1 MLEEAIYTRTLHRLS
16 GWGRLSDIG
25 PELSSSDDIFD
36 GIPYARTPEGD
47 TNWLSRTHFTVEPKA
62 PYVEVTYRGGHRGLT
77 HSEQGRLRVM
87 RAVHTASEVMGL
99 SSDEEAEVADLV
111 FRYLKGVPRVKS
123 DLLRL
128 VTIASA
134 IAVMWR
140 KGTAVRAE
148 DVYRAYEALG
158 GTLEGERDR
167 KALDYALN
175 ATMIELFRRLQV
187 RSDKDGLRESA
198 ARTLAGELGLDD
210 SSSVVLV
217 ALAKAINEKPIN
229 AANAAAT
236 AIAYLIG
243 HRRAVD
249 LWKVVWPSRSQ
260 RIRIDGITIVLGDG
274 DHTEAEA
281 EEGAAKVVCSHCGA
295 VIFDSRNV
303 PRIKGSKASE
313 LERFS
318 SIKWSL
324 LSSLMRRVPQRCPV
338 CNAMLIE
345 DGRAL
350 IRSIGLAYHISNVT
364 SEGFKI
370 VKRKVGVALPKGA
383 SLKIS

>member
-1 MLEEAIYTRTLHRLS
+1 V
-16 GWGRLSDIG
+16 GDLSDVG
-25 PELSSSDDIFD
+25 SELSSPDDIFD

-47 TNWLSRTHFTVEPKA
+47 HNWLSRTHFTVEPKA
-62 PYVEVTYRGGHRGLT
+62 PYVEVTYHGGHKGLT
-77 HSEQGRLRVM
+77 RSEQGRLRVM

-99 SSDEEAEVADLV
+99 SKDEEAEVADLV

-123 DLLRL
+123 DILRL
-128 VTIASA
+128 VTLASA
-134 IAVMWR
+134 IAVLWR

-158 GTLEGERDR
+158 GTINGEKDR
-167 KALDYALN
+167 KALDYTLSS
-175 ATMIELFRRLQV
+175 TMIEMFRRLSV

-198 ARTLAGELGLDD
+198 ARLLAGELGLDD
-210 SSSVVLV
+210 TSSVVLV

-236 AIAYLIG
+236 VIAYLIG
-243 HRRAVD
+243 YRRAANV
-249 LWKVVWPSRSQ
+249 WKIVWPPRTQ
-260 RIRIDGITIVLGDG
+260 RIRIDGITIVLGNG

-281 EEGAAKVVCSHCGA
+281 EEGVAKLVCSHCGA
-295 VIFDSRNV
+295 IIFDSRNL
-303 PRIKGSKASE
+303 PRDKRSKVSE
-313 LERFS
+313 QERFN

-324 LSSLMRRVPQRCPV
+324 LSSLMRRVPQRCPS
-338 CNAMLIE
+338 CNAALIE

-350 IRSIGLAYHISNVT
+350 IRSIGLAYHIPNVT

-370 VKRKVGVALPKGA
+370 VKRKVSVTLPKGA
-383 SLKIS
+383 TLKIG

>member
-1 MLEEAIYTRTLHRLS
+1 V
-16 GWGRLSDIG
+16 SDIG
-25 PELSSSDDIFD
+25 SDLSSPDEIFD

-47 TNWLSRTHFTVEPKA
+47 HNWLSRTHFTVEPKA
-62 PYVEVTYRGGHRGLT
+62 PYVEVTYRGGHKGLT
-77 HSEQGRLRVM
+77 RSEQGRLRVL
-87 RAVHTASEVMGL
+87 RVVHTVSEVMGL
-99 SSDEEAEVADLV
+99 SKDEEAEVADLV
-111 FRYLKGVPRVKS
+111 FRYFKGVPKVKS

-175 ATMIELFRRLQV
+175 ATMIDMFRRLQV

-198 ARTLAGELGLDD
+198 ARMLASELGLDD

-249 LWKVVWPSRSQ
+249 LWKIVWPSRSQ

-274 DHTEAEA
+274 DRAEAGA

-295 VIFDSRNV
+295 VIFDSRNL
-303 PRIKGSKASE
+303 PRVKGSKASE

-318 SIKWSL
+318 SIKWFL
-324 LSSLMRRVPQRCPV
+324 LGNLMRKVPQRCPT
-338 CNAMLIE
+338 CNAVLIE

-350 IRSIGLAYHISNVT
+350 IRSIGLAYHIPNVT

-370 VKRKVGVALPKGA
+370 VKRKVSVALPKGA

>member
-1 MLEEAIYTRTLHRLS
+1 LS
-16 GWGRLSDIG
+16 GAGS
-25 PELSSSDDIFD
+25 ELSSPDDIFD

-47 TNWLSRTHFTVEPKA
+47 HNWLSRTHFTVEPKA

-77 HSEQGRLRVM
+77 RSEQSRLRVM

-99 SSDEEAEVADLV
+99 SMDEEAEVADLV

-123 DLLRL
+123 DILRL
-128 VTIASA
+128 VTLASA
-134 IAVMWR
+134 IAVLWR

-158 GTLEGERDR
+158 GTLNGEKDR

-175 ATMIELFRRLQV
+175 ATMIEMFRRLSV

-198 ARTLAGELGLDD
+198 ARLLAGELGLDD
-210 SSSVVLV
+210 TSSVVLV

-236 AIAYLIG
+236 VIAYLIG
-243 HRRAVD
+243 YRRAANV
-249 LWKVVWPSRSQ
+249 WKIVWPPRTQ
-260 RIRIDGITIVLGDG
+260 RIRIDGITIVLGNG

-281 EEGAAKVVCSHCGA
+281 EEGVAKVLCSRCGA
-295 VIFDSRNV
+295 IIFDSRNL
-303 PRIKGSKASE
+303 PRDKRSKVSE
-313 LERFS
+313 QERFN

-324 LSSLMRRVPQRCPV
+324 LSSLMRRVPQRCPS
-338 CNAMLIE
+338 CNAALIE

-350 IRSIGLAYHISNVT
+350 IRSIGLAYHIPNVT

-370 VKRKVGVALPKGA
+370 VKRKVSVTLPKGA